1 MQFSSHPMFSEGD
14 LIGLAGVYIYVAI
27 IVILA
32 AKLKFIRTAKLHRKF
47 VHIMIGNIVFIWWVF
62 DSNYVMAFLAAAPF
76 IPLLL
81 LASPYSHFSKLKDSF
96 LGRTTE
102 ESHDLGLVYY
112 AISWTILA
120 FFFFDLRLI
129 ASVAI
134 VAMAYGDGMGGLI
147 GKRFG
152 KHKILGPKTLE
163 GTLAVFFATLVTS
176 TVVILF
182 YQWLDVQ
189 GLLYTNLPI
198 VGLGMVLVYALIV
211 AIFVAVVELLTPG
224 AFDNLV
230 IPLGTALL
238 LFLIWAVPSGFT
250 YQSPFIAL
258 LGAIG

>member
-1 MQFSSHPMFSEGD
+1 MVSEGD
-14 LIGLAGVYIYVAI
+14 FIGLAGVYIYVAI

-32 AKLKFIRTAKLHRKF
+32 SKLDFIRTAKVHRKF

-62 DSNYVMAFLAAAPF
+62 DSNYIMAFLAAAPF

-81 LASPYSHFSKLKDSF
+81 LASPYSHFSKLKGSF
-96 LGRTTE
+96 LGKTTE

-152 KHKILGPKTLE
+152 RRKIHGPKTLE
-163 GTLAVFFATLVTS
+163 GTVAVFCATLVAS
-176 TVVILF
+176 IVVISF
-182 YQWLDVQ
+182 YQWLDAQ
-189 GLLYTNLPI
+189 GLLYSELPI
-198 VGLGMVLVYALIV
+198 VGIGMVLVYALIV
-211 AIFVAVVELLTPG
+211 AAFVAVVELLTPG

-230 IPLGTALL
+230 IPLGTAVLL
-238 LFLIWAVPSGFT
+238 YLIWAYPAGVPFPDPFAVVQGF
-250 YQSPFIAL
+250 L
-258 LGAIG
+258 R

>member
-14 LIGLAGVYIYVAI
+14 LIGLAGVYIYVGI

-32 AKLKFIRTAKLHRKF
+32 SKLKFVRNAKVHRKF
-47 VHIMIGNIVFIWWVF
+47 VHIMVGNIVFIWWVF

-81 LASPYSHFSKLKDSF
+81 LASPYSHFSKMKDSF
-96 LGRTTE
+96 LGKTTE

-129 ASVAI
+129 ASIAI
-134 VAMAYGDGMGGLI
+134 VSMAYGDGMGGLI

-152 KHKILGPKTLE
+152 KHRIHGPKTLE
-163 GTLAVFFATLVTS
+163 GTLAVFFATLLAS
-176 TVVILF
+176 AVVILF

-189 GLLYTNLPI
+189 GLMETNLPLL
-198 VGLGMVLVYALIV
+198 GLGMVLAYALIV
-211 AIFVAVVELLTPG
+211 AAFVAVVELLTPG

-238 LFLIWAVPSGFT
+238 LYLIWAVPSG
-250 YQSPFIAL
+250 YIYPSPFMAMP
-258 LGAIG
+258 GVVG